1 MIMKVFPEMTNFL
14 LSVFHSGTPHRIV
27 SKFTFFYHRI
37 PENHHTFIIII
48 IIIIYIYIY
57 IYKTETFAGT
67 TIFHVST
74 ILKK

>member
-1 MIMKVFPEMTNFL
+1 MGFFSKTDFLILKTMIMKVFPEMTNFL

-57 IYKTETFAGT
+57 IY
-67 TIFHVST
+67 I
-74 ILKK
+74 